1 MAKRVA
7 AIQSNYIPW
16 KGYFDV
22 LNSVD
27 EFILLDEVQYTRRD
41 WRNRNRI
48 KLGDEAQWLTIPV
61 EVKGRYHQRID
72 ETRIADSGWAER
84 HWKTLLQGYRRAAH
98 FTEVEERIAP
108 LYLERSYERL
118 SDVNRTFIEA
128 IGAWLGI
135 ETSITW
141 STDYGVEGT
150 RGELI
155 LGLCRAA
162 GADVYVSGPAAAAYL
177 DESAFE
183 EHGIAVEW
191 ADYSGYPE
199 YPQLG
204 SGFDHHVSIL
214 DLLFH
219 TGATAPRYMRS
230 FGAA

>member
-16 KGYFDV
+16 KGYFD
-22 LNSVD
+22 LINSVD
-27 EFILLDEVQYTRRD
+27 ECILLDQVQYTRRD

-48 KLGDEAQWLTIPV
+48 KVGDEAQWLTVPV

-72 ETRIADSGWAER
+72 ETRIADPEWAER
-84 HWKTLLQGYRRAAH
+84 HWKTLQHGYRRAAH
-98 FTEVEERIAP
+98 FMDVEERIAP
-108 LYLERSYERL
+108 LYLERTYERL
-118 SDVNRTFIEA
+118 SDLNRTFIEA
-128 IGAWLGI
+128 VAAWLGI
-135 ETSITW
+135 TTAITW
-141 STDYGVEGT
+141 STEYGIDGV

-162 GADVYVSGPAAAAYL
+162 GAEVYISGPAARSYL
-177 DESAFE
+177 DEATFA

-219 TGATAPRYMRS
+219 TGAGAPRYMRS
-230 FGAA
+230 FGAG

>member
-22 LNSVD
+22 VNSVD

-48 KLGDEAQWLTIPV
+48 KLGDKAQWLTIPV

-72 ETRIADSGWAER
+72 ETRIADAGWAER
-84 HWKTLLQGYRRAAH
+84 HWKTLLHGYARAPH
-98 FTEVEERIAP
+98 FAAVEERIAP

-118 SDVNRTFIEA
+118 SEVNRAFIEA

-135 ETSITW
+135 TSSITW

-162 GADVYVSGPAAAAYL
+162 GADVYVSGPAARSYL
-177 DESAFE
+177 DESAFAQE
-183 EHGIAVEW
+183 GIAVEW

-204 SGFDHHVSIL
+204 NGFDHHVSIL

-219 TGATAPRYMRS
+219 TGADAPRYMRS